1 MLDHNVIS
9 KDLYRNCFKERNDRK
24 QKGLS
29 PAVHQ
34 YLEKKKKKEGNM
46 IQVQFMGSVRG
57 KKPVNACPESATSN
71 SVFVSV

>member
-1 MLDHNVIS
+1 MIENRKVSHLQCIS
-9 KDLYRNCFKERNDRK
+9 IW
-24 QKGLS
+24 
-29 PAVHQ
+29 
-34 YLEKKKKKEGNM
+34 KKKEEKEGNM